1 MLTIHIVG
9 YVYCNTHEIVIVAG
23 VFHDTFTR
31 LGHIQPE
38 IVYPIPNFGALSQAA
53 GPLDSEWNV
62 PKTEVLFLSIDTRGR
77 KIFPLLF
84 VPWVSAMFLVQYQFK
99 AL

>member
-23 VFHDTFTR
+23 VFHNTFTR

-38 IVYPIPNFGALSQAA
+38 IVFPIPNFGALSQAA

-62 PKTEVLFLSIDTRGR
+62 PKTEVLFLSINRYER
-77 KIFPLLF
+77 KKNLPLALRALGECH
-84 VPWVSAMFLVQYQFK
+84 VSSSISV
-99 AL
+99 